1 MKSVII
7 TGSKGLIG
15 SELVNHLLGK
25 NYFVHELD
33 ILMGHDLSDENFVK
47 KYFREIK
54 ADFLVNCFALNDHIV
69 PGGEKVTLFDV
80 SLESLANF
88 LTINT
93 ISLFSVCRAFAAN
106 NRDKDAGIINF
117 ASTYSV
123 VSSNPALYNGYEKD
137 IRYVISKAA
146 VPQLTRHLA
155 VHLAPG
161 IRVNCVIPHGIKH
174 EQGHDFE
181 ERFKKLSPMNRMMD
195 KSELNGLIE
204 YLCSDNS
211 SYMTGSIIMVDGGW
225 SIW

>member
-15 SELVNHLLGK
+15 SELVKHLLSK
-25 NYFVHELD
+25 NNIVYELD
-33 ILMGHDLSDENFVK
+33 YLLGHDLSDENFVK
-47 KYFREIK
+47 SYFTETK

-69 PGGEKVTLFDV
+69 ARREKVTLFDV
-80 SLESLANF
+80 SLESLAHF
-88 LTINT
+88 LNINT

-106 NRDKDAGIINF
+106 NRNKAAGIINF

-123 VSSNPALYNGYEKD
+123 VSANPALYNGDEKD

-155 VHLAPG
+155 VHLAPD
-161 IRVNCVIPHGIKH
+161 IRVNCVIPHGVKH
-174 EQGHDFE
+174 KQGHEFE

-211 SYMTGSIIMVDGGW
+211 SYMTGSLIMVDGGW